1 MSIYRYVT
9 AAVAAISLFL
19 AISSGC
25 RAAGPGRIT
34 TVDGGTPPTRIVEQ
48 PQDALRIWHE
58 AGIKGMPVVVIGE
71 DLPVYGHDES
81 TTSNIIGSM
90 SRGQWDELL
99 AKTYPTARYYHV
111 NRMSY
116 LNLAHRAGI
125 ISRVY
130 WVFPTKEPFSAD
142 NIPSL
147 KDYMKTLGAS
157 DLELSTLNAAGASI
171 TGTVNG
177 IPICVC
183 RLSDLPAITGPV
195 LLSIDLSFFTP
206 FYKNEVNTPLIDL
219 FGGFIQSLGGTGIHA
234 SNVVISC
241 SSIDKVPLDYRFLA
255 GYIATYITGPDS
267 IADGP
272 LPVWKLRAEAMYYD
286 TFFLPEDALKL
297 YNEAA
302 GMAPAD
308 PDIWYN
314 LAVSYLANK
323 DIDRMKEA
331 LDRAV
336 SIDNAYYPAYYI
348 YGQYM
353 EEKDI
358 DEAASDFYTA
368 AVNSNPSDPR
378 GWEALHAYSL
388 KKRDVESALA
398 AQEKIVALGFD
409 GPKSLTALADDL
421 SASGRYGE
429 AVENYNKA
437 LYQTP
442 VVDSV
447 NRSTI
452 FKGLADAYERSGKV
466 SLSLDALKS
475 AIETTADAHARY
487 QLQQKYDELTKKWA
501 PFMGG
506 GRP

>member
-1 MSIYRYVT
+1 MLTHRYIIVT
-9 AAVAAISLFL
+9 VVATALFFAIST
-19 AISSGC
+19 GC
-25 RAAGPGRIT
+25 RAEGPGRIT
-34 TVDGGTPPTRIVEQ
+34 TVDGGPPPASIVEQ
-48 PQDALRIWHE
+48 PQDALKIWHD

-71 DLPVYGHDES
+71 DLPVYGHDEAA
-81 TTSNIIGSM
+81 TSNILGSM
-90 SRGQWDELL
+90 SHGQWDELL
-99 AKTYPTARYYHV
+99 AKTYPTARYYPV

-116 LNLAHRAGI
+116 LYLAYRAGI
-125 ISRVY
+125 ISRIY
-130 WVFPTKEPFSAD
+130 WVPPTKDPVGTESLD
-142 NIPSL
+142 SL
-147 KDYMKTLGAS
+147 KGYMRSIGIPEAELAS
-157 DLELSTLNAAGASI
+157 LKQDTASI
-171 TGTVNG
+171 SGTVNG
-177 IPICVC
+177 IPLYVY
-183 RLSDLPAITGPV
+183 RLSDLPRIPDPV

-206 FYKNEVNTPLIDL
+206 FYKNEVNTPLVDL
-219 FGGFIQSLGGTGIHA
+219 FGGFINSLGGTGIHA
-234 SNVVISC
+234 SNVTISR

-255 GYIATYITGPDS
+255 RYIATYITDPQS

-272 LPVWKLRAEAMYYD
+272 LPVWRLRSEAMYYD

-297 YNEAA
+297 YKEAA
-302 GMAPAD
+302 DMAPTD
-308 PDIWYN
+308 PDIRYN
-314 LAVSYLANK
+314 LAISYLANK

-378 GWEALHAYSL
+378 GWEALHAYNL
-388 KKRDVESALA
+388 KKHDVKSALA

-421 SASGRYGE
+421 SAAGRYGE
-429 AVENYNKA
+429 AIENYNKA
-437 LYQTP
+437 LTQIP
-442 VVDSV
+442 AVDSV
-447 NRSTI
+447 NRSTVY
-452 FKGLADAYERSGKV
+452 KGLADAYERSGKV

-475 AIETTADAHARY
+475 AIDTTADGHARY
-487 QLQQKYDELTKKWA
+487 RLQLKYDALTDKWA

-506 GRP
+506 GKP